1 MAMNSLVSSPLRR
14 SEPGTRWS
22 PRRRGRPWALQRSI
36 RWGLAARNTSAKAAI
51 RSSACSGVS
60 SAASRTK
67 VAVRAKYSGIIEETS
82 RSWSIA
88 WAL

>member
-1 MAMNSLVSSPLRR
+1 
-14 SEPGTRWS
+14 
-22 PRRRGRPWALQRSI
+22 
-36 RWGLAARNTSAKAAI
+36 LAARNTSAKAAI